1 MGIVQFVDD
10 DTVTA
15 RLNTLAL
22 LYNFNVG
29 TSLNAASQ
37 MYWKI
42 DWQWSMGVL
51 FLRRINSNEFVLH
64 FPFTPSHRYTHLDD
78 VITDLQEILKTS
90 RAGVHGAPLPPA
102 AGPAAGDG
110 QAAGG
115 MQQPFMQAK
124 TNHALLTNIICSLHS
139 RVTRLQNQHGL
150 EYK

>member
-78 VITDLQEILKTS
+78 VLTDLQEILKKTR
-90 RAGVHGAPLPPA
+90 RAGVHGTPLPPA
-102 AGPAAGDG
+102 AGPD
-110 QAAGG
+110 AGG

-124 TNHALLTNIICSLHS
+124 TNHALLTDIICSLHS
-139 RVTRLQNQHGL
+139 RVTRLQNQHAL
-150 EYK
+150 E